1 MKKFLIAAGLIA
13 LAMPAAEARTM
24 RPAQFVAT
32 AAISDMFEIQ
42 SSQAA
47 LQKSTRDEVKQFAQ
61 HMIDDHTRVGEQ
73 MKSLLQSA
81 GINAQIPT
89 DLDKRRAQQ
98 VQRMQGLSGAKFDAA
113 YVAAQVKGHQE
124 AVRLYQAYA
133 QSGDNQQLREF
144 ARWTLPNLQ
153 QHLKQAQSL
162 KAGKSGKSG
171 AKTSMR

>member
-47 LQKSTRDEVKQFAQ
+47 LQKSTRDDVKQFAQ

-98 VQRMQGLSGAKFDAA
+98 VQRMQGLSGA
-113 YVAAQVKGHQE
+113 
-124 AVRLYQAYA
+124 
-133 QSGDNQQLREF
+133 
-144 ARWTLPNLQ
+144 
-153 QHLKQAQSL
+153 
-162 KAGKSGKSG
+162 
-171 AKTSMR
+171 